1 MRPFRVAHFGL
12 ATGVLGYSRGE
23 SRCSPELVGDHS
35 KIIIIIMDLCDFGKT
50 RSLFKVGK
58 EDVSQSN
65 VAEPS
70 VLEVLLGLKY

>member
-12 ATGVLGYSRGE
+12 ATGVLGYSRGK
-23 SRCSPELVGDHS
+23 SQYSPGLVGDYS
-35 KIIIIIMDLCDFGKT
+35 KERCLCDFEKT

-58 EDVSQSN
+58 EDVRVDDQSN

-70 VLEVLLGLKY
+70 RLEVLLGLKY